1 MAAPIDEQLAHL
13 RDENLRLAE
22 ELEETNRGVV
32 ALYAELEDKA
42 EQLRQASELKSRFLS
57 NVSHEFRTPL
67 GSIIALAGLLLDGGL
82 DAEGAKQ
89 ARYIRQ
95 AARDLS
101 SLVED
106 LLDLARVEAGKTS
119 IQLAPFELDDL
130 FRHLRGTLDPLVDP
144 GRVPLVFEEPADIP
158 PLVSDELRLGQIVR
172 NFVSNALKFTEQGVV
187 TVRASLRDA
196 TDVPPTVRRETPA
209 DVARMLVIEVH
220 DTGIG
225 IATPD
230 LGRIFEE
237 FVQVEGPLQARV
249 KGTGLGLPLARRLA
263 ALLGGGVWVTSTA
276 GVGSTFAVAVPFVP
290 GTLAGDGTATLL
302 SPASAADRI
311 LVIDDDE
318 IVRYVVAGVLAPL
331 HRPVVTA
338 PDGLSGLAA
347 ATAHPPAIIVLDLE
361 MADLHGRELLR
372 RLRETPATAGVPVVI
387 HTGRDLP
394 DDERELLLGQA
405 QAFVTKSGA
414 SEGLPAAVSAPL
426 GGGA

>member
-1 MAAPIDEQLAHL
+1 MTDDDELTHL
-13 RDENLRLAE
+13 RDENVRLAQ
-22 ELEETNRGVV
+22 ELVETNRGVV

-82 DAEGAKQ
+82 EAESARQ

-95 AARDLS
+95 SARDLA

-119 IQLAPFELDDL
+119 IQLAPFDLGDL
-130 FRHLRGTLDPLVDP
+130 FRQLRGTLDPLVDP
-144 GRVPLVFEEPADIP
+144 ARVPLVFEEPQGVP
-158 PLVSDELRLGQIVR
+158 PIVSDQLRLGQIVR
-172 NFVSNALKFTEQGVV
+172 NFVSNALKFTEEGSVS
-187 TVRASLRDA
+187 VRAELRDA
-196 TDVPPTVRRETPA
+196 AGVPDMVRAETPA
-209 DVARMLVIEVH
+209 AATRMVVIEVH

-225 IATPD
+225 IASAD
-230 LGRIFEE
+230 LQRIFEE

-263 ALLGGGVWVTSTA
+263 ALLGGRVWVTSTA
-276 GVGSTFAVAVPFVP
+276 GVGSTFGVAVPFIP
-290 GTLAGDGTATLL
+290 GPALTSDGAVLD

-318 IVRYVVAGVLAPL
+318 IVRYVVAGALASL
-331 HRPVVTA
+331 QRPVVTA

-347 ATAHPPAIIVLDLE
+347 ATAHPPAAIVLDLE

-372 RLRETPATAGVPVVI
+372 RLRETPATASVPVVI
-387 HTGRDLP
+387 HTGRDLAEE
-394 DDERELLLGQA
+394 DRAALMEQA
-405 QAFVTKSGA
+405 QAFVTKSGS
-414 SEGLPAAVSAPL
+414 SEGLLAAVSSL
-426 GGGA
+426 LVGAK